1 MKKKKAQTVR
11 SSHPEEIKEIL
22 APDMGSVQKWG
33 LPLMFVILAAVLG
46 MMCLMKFPQTVTYA
60 YRVSEIS
67 ADSALLFSS
76 DAVADDLSSSVASEV
91 SLCDFPVAQYG
102 KTNGR
107 RLVVRPKGSRKGVP
121 AMIIALRTDRDLR
134 LPLRK
139 GMAYKVTIREEDEPL
154 LNLIFSSLT
163 H

>member
-11 SSHPEEIKEIL
+11 SSHPEEIEKIL
-22 APDMGSVQKWG
+22 SPDMGSVQKWG
-33 LPLMFVILAAVLG
+33 LSLMFVILAAVLG

-154 LNLIFSSLT
+154 LNLIFGSLT